1 MKQSD
6 KKEEPKADKKVEEK
20 VKAKD
25 VKEVKEVQ
33 AEVDTHPVYH
43 KV

>member
-25 VKEVKEVQ
+25 VKEVQV
-33 AEVDTHPVYH
+33 EVDTHPVYH